1 MLFVSSLLNVANSAV
16 WIAVPT
22 VQKLL
27 VQEYEVDQHA
37 IVQLTNIAYL
47 LYVPGSIL
55 GFFILEKGGVAI
67 STGVGGALLTICCW
81 LRVTSSYIG
90 VFWLEVLASVTF
102 AIGQPLVMNGVSQ
115 FNMNWMQEDER
126 FLSTMIYNT
135 VPSSL
140 GGALLGAFVGSGIQ
154 SVDDIPMY
162 FVIVGSFVTFAT
174 LLYALTIKEKAPFT
188 PDRKKSRAASLM
200 KQHHLQPK
208 QLTIWWTLK
217 QRSFLILMY
226 NVSVQIG
233 LICTFS
239 AILPLYMGALG
250 YSFQETA
257 ALLSM
262 FLFSGISGVVI
273 LAPATDM
280 LQNHFDNAPKH
291 LLILLAA
298 IGVAGAFSLI
308 ANSMENN
315 FSAISISVC
324 LISISITSGIPLA
337 LEEGASIN
345 PQKAGFSASVM
356 ISAGNLLGYGAV
368 YLTEFLKENNN
379 YNKACYAFLG
389 LLSLQFIANLFIE
402 SKRAP
407 GDDDDSD
414 YYGDEEYDS
423 NRDDN
428 SNFAEKLY
436 NM

>member
-1 MLFVSSLLNVANSAV
+1 
-16 WIAVPT
+16 
-22 VQKLL
+22 
-27 VQEYEVDQHA
+27 
-37 IVQLTNIAYL
+37 
-47 LYVPGSIL
+47 
-55 GFFILEKGGVAI
+55 
-67 STGVGGALLTICCW
+67 
-81 LRVTSSYIG
+81 
-90 VFWLEVLASVTF
+90 
-102 AIGQPLVMNGVSQ
+102 
-115 FNMNWMQEDER
+115 
-126 FLSTMIYNT
+126 
-135 VPSSL
+135 
-140 GGALLGAFVGSGIQ
+140 
-154 SVDDIPMY
+154 
-162 FVIVGSFVTFAT
+162 
-174 LLYALTIKEKAPFT
+174 
-188 PDRKKSRAASLM
+188 
-200 KQHHLQPK
+200 
-208 QLTIWWTLK
+208 
-217 QRSFLILMY
+217 MY

-257 ALLSM
+257 AVLSM

-291 LLILLAA
+291 LLIILAA

-389 LLSLQFIANLFIE
+389 LLSLQFIANLLLNQSVRLVMMMILIIMVM
-402 SKRAP
+402 K
-407 GDDDDSD
+407 
-414 YYGDEEYDS
+414 
-423 NRDDN
+423 
-428 SNFAEKLY
+428 
-436 NM
+436 NMTVIVMTIAILQKIYTTCNANGLHLTVTNIYIQNMRIFVLQVLSRSGSTKPY